1 MTFYCCESS
10 ALAVVEM
17 QDVFTQI
24 SVYIAV
30 IGVIIAVIYYFID
43 LRNRGK
49 LRKSD
54 MFMRVF
60 ASSNNDEF
68 QAADML
74 LQYADF
80 TDYADFEK
88 KYGPFS
94 EVKPIH
100 RAIRVVSV
108 FFEALGLL
116 LYRDLI
122 DEQMLWDAYQIAH
135 RWEKV
140 KPIVEHLRKELNEP
154 RYLEWFEYL
163 YNWYLKQE
171 KQQKVRQQPIYR
183 TAC

>member
-1 MTFYCCESS
+1 
-10 ALAVVEM
+10 M
-17 QDVFTQI
+17 QDAFTQI

-60 ASSNNDEF
+60 ATSNNDEF

-74 LQYADF
+74 LQYARF
-80 TDYADFEK
+80 TDYTEFEK

-94 EVKPIH
+94 DIKPIH
-100 RAIRVVSV
+100 RAVRVVSV

-116 LYRDLI
+116 LYRNLL
-122 DEQMLWDAYQIAH
+122 DEQMLWDAYQIIH
-135 RWEKV
+135 RWEKL
-140 KPIVEHLRKELNEP
+140 KPLVEHLREELNEP

-163 YNWYLKQE
+163 YNWSKEHE
-171 KQQKVRQQPIYR
+171 KQPGVKRLPIYR
-183 TAC
+183 MNTRQ